1 MLGAR
6 ETLGA
11 KFRASNGIVY
21 HRGVHTTEIR
31 DDTSSRIGEQQ
42 IDGRSS
48 RIEVPIIHKQVTRK
62 VLQIIPRCNQRRR
75 SLKSLFFRYDT
86 TNR

>member
-11 KFRASNGIVY
+11 KSRASNGIVY
-21 HRGVHTTEIR
+21 HRGVHTTEVR

-48 RIEVPIIHKQVTRK
+48 RSEVPIIHKQVTRK
-62 VLQIIPRCNQRRR
+62 VLQINS
-75 SLKSLFFRYDT
+75 SLQPEKTFFKVFIFPI
-86 TNR
+86 